1 MKFLF
6 KRESSAVDWQ
16 RQWERDRARSRVFQK
31 FMRQKK
37 ANSMQ
42 GLSAGCPWGFCLSC
56 GNGKDGQNW
65 EGVTLSRGRSVWCFV
80 HDCGVQVSL
89 PGTLTLKLRK
99 VEWNLLLG
107 TNSPVW
113 LIHLSW
119 VIWCGQRGWITS
131 LAINFILSFDIVIS
145 FLCSAPKFM
154 FSVNN
159 LSRVRFVEHW
169 RGKKQEEDKE
179 KSFNSWLKN
188 IIFRIL

>member
-1 MKFLF
+1 MSCAITKYNMLMKFLF

-99 VEWNLLLG
+99 VEWKLASGDEFSCVVDSFVLG
-107 TNSPVW
+107 DMMWAAWMSYFP
-113 LIHLSW
+113 
-119 VIWCGQRGWITS
+119 GY
-131 LAINFILSFDIVIS
+131 
-145 FLCSAPKFM
+145 
-154 FSVNN
+154 
-159 LSRVRFVEHW
+159 
-169 RGKKQEEDKE
+169 
-179 KSFNSWLKN
+179 
-188 IIFRIL
+188 